1 MNGKAC
7 ETNVAAM
14 IRAADAG
21 SSWAAVQAF
30 KGCYAGRTELDQ
42 LNFDDFADWYTTK
55 GYSCIPWL
63 ELLDLRKWVI
73 TE

>member
-1 MNGKAC
+1 
-7 ETNVAAM
+7 
-14 IRAADAG
+14 
-21 SSWAAVQAF
+21 VQAF
-30 KGCYAGRTELDQ
+30 KGCYAGRAELDH